1 MIDLLAAREMAEDG
15 SVSLRWVPTTHM
27 VADMLTKSMTPPTAV
42 LQFLKD
48 GIMALKPTK
57 EEQKEENHRADLRR
71 GQRQRRKEKLRS
83 AKQEKTPGQ

>member
-48 GIMALKPTK
+48 GIMALKPTS
-57 EEQKEENHRADLRR
+57 EEQKEENH
-71 GQRQRRKEKLRS
+71 RQRRKEKLRS
-83 AKQEKTPGQ
+83 AKQEKKPGQ

>member
-1 MIDLLAAREMAEDG
+1 MIDLLAARELAEDG

-48 GIMALKPTK
+48 GIMALKPTS
-57 EEQKEENHRADLRR
+57 EEQKEENH
-71 GQRQRRKEKLRS
+71 RQRRKEKLRS

>member
-27 VADMLTKSMTPPTAV
+27 VADMLTKSMTPPAAV

-48 GIMALKPTK
+48 GIMALKPTS
-57 EEQKEENHRADLRR
+57 EEQKEENH
-71 GQRQRRKEKLRS
+71 RQRRKEKLRS
-83 AKQEKTPGQ
+83 ARQEKTPGQ